1 MFKKKWIKDKKIIL
15 YMDINIILCHWN
27 KIGYVQ
33 IFRLTDLSDI
43 LMILRS
49 LEFVLDRIV
58 CILCLSGPLM
68 LSDNVQYDC
77 LPSLIKRW
85 SFGAILQIVI
95 QNPGEVHCWKNLKI
109 WLDSYWERRV
119 KNHFPFKH
127 PPSVFLSPR
136 SRAYCADSVFIMDQ
150 SQGYYLPTHSN

>member
-1 MFKKKWIKDKKIIL
+1 MNKRPKKIIL

-109 WLDSYWERRV
+109 LRASCQ
-119 KNHFPFKH
+119 KPFSIQT
-127 PPSVFLSPR
+127 PSSVFLSPR
-136 SRAYCADSVFIMDQ
+136 SRAHCADSVFIMDQ
-150 SQGYYLPTHSN
+150 SQWYYLPTHSN

>member
-1 MFKKKWIKDKKIIL
+1 
-15 YMDINIILCHWN
+15 MDINIILCHWN

-77 LPSLIKRW
+77 LPSLIKRR
-85 SFGAILQIVI
+85 SVGAILQIVI

-109 WLDSYWERRV
+109 WLDSYRERRV

-127 PPSVFLSPR
+127 PLLS
-136 SRAYCADSVFIMDQ
+136 F
-150 SQGYYLPTHSN
+150 YLPEAEYTARILFSSWINHKGIIYLHTVINPEPLHGET

>member
-1 MFKKKWIKDKKIIL
+1 
-15 YMDINIILCHWN
+15 MDINIILCHWN

-33 IFRLTDLSDI
+33 IFRLIDLSDI
-43 LMILRS
+43 SMILRS

-119 KNHFPFKH
+119 KNYFPFKH
-127 PPSVFLSPR
+127 PLLS
-136 SRAYCADSVFIMDQ
+136 F
-150 SQGYYLPTHSN
+150 YLPEAEHTERILFSSWINHKGIIYLHTVINPEPLHGET